1 MGAGQPVSSPRRGN
15 KDRLCGAHRSPRPE
29 GPQDLT
35 KHCKGQRPA
44 GFRFHT
50 VTCFHRQEKTAADHR
65 HLRTPARCLPTAFR
79 SQQRLFYRARGADGQ
94 NATQDRSPLFLSR
107 HRSALGALV
116 RFPGLSAHAESSP
129 LPSAAAPGLLHRSH
143 RESSLTGPCSEGPGA
158 QEPHGEAHRAAP
170 QPDPSPLATFVLFI
184 C

>member
-15 KDRLCGAHRSPRPE
+15 KDRLCGARRSPRPE

-44 GFRFHT
+44 GFHFHT

-79 SQQRLFYRARGADGQ
+79 SQQRLFYRARGADEQ
-94 NATQDRSPLFLSR
+94 NATQDRKAPLSQQAQVSPR
-107 HRSALGALV
+107 
-116 RFPGLSAHAESSP
+116 
-129 LPSAAAPGLLHRSH
+129 
-143 RESSLTGPCSEGPGA
+143 GPGPVSWPQCPCREQPTPLGSSTRPA
-158 QEPHGEAHRAAP
+158 PQVPQGKQPHRA
-170 QPDPSPLATFVLFI
+170 LL
-184 C
+184 